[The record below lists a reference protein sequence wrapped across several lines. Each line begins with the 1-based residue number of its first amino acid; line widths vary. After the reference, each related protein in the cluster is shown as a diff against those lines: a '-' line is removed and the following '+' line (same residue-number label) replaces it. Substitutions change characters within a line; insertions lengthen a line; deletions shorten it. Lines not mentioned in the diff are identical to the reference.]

1 MSDGQ
6 DCVVFSQ
13 NDLPN
18 NAFPL
23 MEDIRRQGQMI
34 DVSIIVGDKKHKIE
48 AHKLVLAATIP
59 YFHAM
64 FTHNMVES
72 KQNEIVLDE
81 QGETIDPDAFEAL
94 INFAYRYTSDP
105 KSFTLTKEIFRESS
119 KHSSVWKS
127 RQKHDQCFLRKIII
141 FSVKSTFYCFE
152 KNVTFTK
159 FFVKLARR
167 MEYLIGK
174 REFYMKT
181 KFSIVH

>member
-1 MSDGQ
+1 MTFEIKTFPHILEIQMSDGQ

-94 INFAYRYTSDP
+94 INFAYRYINTYTSDP
-105 KSFTLTKEIFRESS
+105 TPFTLTF
-119 KHSSVWKS
+119 
-127 RQKHDQCFLRKIII
+127 
-141 FSVKSTFYCFE
+141 
-152 KNVTFTK
+152 
-159 FFVKLARR
+159 KL
-167 MEYLIGK
+167 YIL
-174 REFYMKT
+174 
-181 KFSIVH
+181 

>member
-94 INFAYRYTSDP
+94 INFAYRYINTYTSDP
-105 KSFTLTKEIFRESS
+105 KPFTLT
-119 KHSSVWKS
+119 
-127 RQKHDQCFLRKIII
+127 
-141 FSVKSTFYCFE
+141 
-152 KNVTFTK
+152 
-159 FFVKLARR
+159 
-167 MEYLIGK
+167 
-174 REFYMKT
+174 
-181 KFSIVH
+181 

>member
-1 MSDGQ
+1 MTFGIKTLPNISEIQMSDGQ

-94 INFAYRYTSDP
+94 INFAYRYTSDS
-105 KSFTLTKEIFRESS
+105 KSFTLTK
-119 KHSSVWKS
+119 
-127 RQKHDQCFLRKIII
+127 
-141 FSVKSTFYCFE
+141 Y
-152 KNVTFTK
+152 
-159 FFVKLARR
+159 FVKLVSTAQC
-167 MEYLIGK
+167 GK
-174 REFYMKT
+174 VFKNMITVFYVKT
-181 KFSIVH
+181 SFFPSN